1 MTPVLTGS
9 EDFSLRGNAVELAV
23 VLPMKALVERRARGE
38 EPGPA
43 QPTQVELLAV
53 DRGGAT
59 ELTAAAHQVDQ
70 RGQEL
75 GEPVDDRVQSR
86 REPASGGG
94 RRVLAQSLPQCGGR
108 SSR

>member
-43 QPTQVELLAV
+43 QPTQVELMAEI
-53 DRGGAT
+53 R
-59 ELTAAAHQVDQ
+59 ELLRA
-70 RGQEL
+70 R
-75 GEPVDDRVQSR
+75 
-86 REPASGGG
+86 
-94 RRVLAQSLPQCGGR
+94 
-108 SSR
+108 